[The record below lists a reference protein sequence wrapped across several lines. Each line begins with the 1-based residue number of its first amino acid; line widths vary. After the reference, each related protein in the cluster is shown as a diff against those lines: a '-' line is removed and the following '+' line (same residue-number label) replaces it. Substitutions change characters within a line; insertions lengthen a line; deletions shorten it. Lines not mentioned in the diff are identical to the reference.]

1 MPTDEL
7 PCVTGLSSDSSVE
20 WEPQVKARP
29 KKRARSKKLPAVA
42 DESELDGKAAV
53 EAALRKTLTKSCPCK
68 TRQCFNVFREDA
80 KFADLLEL
88 RLDWNNLHKLDQDRM
103 VFDRI
108 REKRS
113 SLNGEWQILDEPV
126 CLKGW
131 KRLHGIGSKRFS
143 KIHKAVSAG
152 QLSPPVDLRY
162 LKKPHASDYGECRA
176 DIVSFLS
183 EIYTSVAETLPDY
196 RDDSYDV
203 ATSLELVKK
212 CDCEEDPYGDLVP
225 GKGQDLETTKKPKNT
240 KRSVQINPGRVGVD
254 SGGAYEEKW
263 LPPGQMKEYWELYKQ
278 KHRLSSKPCA
288 SFATFWK
295 ATTSGH
301 APPSKPN
308 STNTFTINMLTA

>member
-1 MPTDEL
+1 M
-7 PCVTGLSSDSSVE
+7 
-20 WEPQVKARP
+20 
-29 KKRARSKKLPAVA
+29 
-42 DESELDGKAAV
+42 
-53 EAALRKTLTKSCPCK
+53 
-68 TRQCFNVFREDA
+68 RQ
-80 KFADLLEL
+80 
-88 RLDWNNLHKLDQDRM
+88 
-103 VFDRI
+103 
-108 REKRS
+108 
-113 SLNGEWQILDEPV
+113 
-126 CLKGW
+126 
-131 KRLHGIGSKRFS
+131 GSKRFS

-295 ATTSGH
+295 VAWIISPFSVDDCVGQRAYTGVWSFLDGC
-301 APPSKPN
+301 S
-308 STNTFTINMLTA
+308 